1 MMTPFENLE
10 DVIRTGLQTTAPSI
24 SLTVYL
30 RGEQIVNRAY
40 GYVDPDTQAMPTQTD
55 TLFDLASVTKLYTTT
70 AFLMQVA
77 EGKITLDTPVVEV
90 LPEFGASGA
99 RPIGPQQNPH
109 TLELIPPDD
118 ELAKANPVDPAQIT
132 FRHLLTHTSGL
143 APWRDLFLRT
153 VPTPPPPGQIDPVSH
168 QSRLAQALTLISETP
183 FVDIPDKNVRYSDL
197 GLILTGAAVAR
208 INSADSLANVISE
221 RILKPNNLIGTTFNP
236 RLDADGITIAPTEY
250 DARWRGRRCH
260 GEVHDENAC
269 GLGGI
274 AGHAGLFSTAD
285 EVARFGLLWLNALL
299 PDGVDNHLIPK
310 QLAHEAISEQAVT
323 GLERRGIGWMLRTPG
338 HSSSGDHF
346 SDESFGHTGFTGTS
360 LWLDPKRAL
369 VVAALTNRVYH
380 GREADAI
387 FGFRKSIHDAVALFA
402 DSL

>member
-1 MMTPFENLE
+1 MSTFENLE
-10 DVIRTGLQTTAPSI
+10 TVIINGLQTTAPSI
-24 SLTVYL
+24 CIAAYL
-30 RGEQIVNRAY
+30 DGQQIINRAY
-40 GYVDPDTQAMPTQTD
+40 GYVDPDTQTTPTQPN

-77 EGKITLDTPVVEV
+77 DGKITLDTPVVDI
-90 LPEFGASGA
+90 LPEFGAIGA

-109 TLELIPPDD
+109 TLELIPPDA
-118 ELAKANPVDPAQIT
+118 ELANTGPVDPSQIT

-153 VPTPPPPGQIDPVSH
+153 VPTPPPPGEPDPVPH
-168 QSRLAQALTLISETP
+168 QTRLANAIDLISEMP
-183 FVDIPDKNVRYSDL
+183 FADVPGKTVRYSDL

-208 INSADSLANVISE
+208 IDNADSLAAVISE
-221 RILKPNNLIGTTFNP
+221 RILSPNAFSSTSFNP
-236 RLDADGITIAPTEY
+236 NLDGHTIAPTEY

-285 EVARFGLLWLNALL
+285 EVARFGLLWLAALK
-299 PDGVDNHLIPK
+299 DGGIIPAK
-310 QLAHEAISEQAVT
+310 LAAEAISEQAVT

-346 SDESFGHTGFTGTS
+346 SDGSFGHTGFTGTS
-360 LWLDPKRAL
+360 LWLDPKRSL
-369 VVAALTNRVYH
+369 VVATLTNRVYH
-380 GREADAI
+380 GRESDAI
-387 FGFRKSIHDAVALFA
+387 FGFRKSIHDAAALYA